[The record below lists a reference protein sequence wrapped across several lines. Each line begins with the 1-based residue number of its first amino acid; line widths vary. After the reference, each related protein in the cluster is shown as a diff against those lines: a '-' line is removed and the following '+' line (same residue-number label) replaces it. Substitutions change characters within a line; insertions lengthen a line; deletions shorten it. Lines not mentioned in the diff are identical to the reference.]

1 MPVFSYVFH
10 PLFIGVYGAILYFI
24 FTPFWYDHQ
33 DIFIVFIQII
43 ILTILIPI
51 TLFYFLASLGKI
63 NSFVSPS
70 LHDRKIPL
78 VLSMFLCGLLI
89 YKSIDIN
96 HLPELFYFFLGIL
109 SISCMALIFLFFN
122 VKISIHMAGMSALT
136 FFAIGLSLM
145 SKHDMTSTIAFLIL
159 LNGLVGSSRL
169 FAKAHHVNE
178 VFYGFFLGMLSQ
190 MVFWNFWL

>member
-1 MPVFSYVFH
+1 MPFFSYVFH

-24 FTPFWYDHQ
+24 FTPFWYDGQ
-33 DIFIVFIQII
+33 EIFIVLIQII

-70 LHDRKIPL
+70 IHDRKIPM
-78 VLSMFLCGLLI
+78 VLSILLCALLI
-89 YKSIDIN
+89 YKSIDVI
-96 HLPELFYFFLGIL
+96 HLPELFYFFLGII

-122 VKISIHMAGMSALT
+122 LKISIHMAGMSALT
-136 FFAIGLSLM
+136 FFAIGLSLT
-145 SKHDMTSTIAFLIL
+145 SKHDMTATIAFLFL

-169 FAKAHHVNE
+169 FAKAHHINE

-190 MVFWNFWL
+190 IVFWNLWL